1 LALILSIAIAKEG
14 LMDFRYILLDKKDH
28 IATITLN
35 RPEKLNALN
44 EQMFDEIAK
53 ALVTVAGDDEIRVLI
68 LKGAGPTF
76 CAGADLRE
84 EEGEEALRMQNA
96 EEIRRDIRR
105 SSRGC
110 IEGLQ
115 QLPQPT
121 IAVIQGA
128 CVGAGF
134 DLALACDMRIGA
146 GDARFM
152 VAYTRVGMIPG
163 QGGAWLLAR
172 IAGLPKAAE
181 MLFTGD
187 FMNAQDA
194 LKYNVLN
201 KMVSIE
207 DLEDETL
214 KMARRIAAIP
224 PIANRINKMHLYRM
238 LHMDLA
244 TALDFAAAS
253 QPILITSEDTREA
266 INAFLEK
273 RQGIYK
279 GR

>member
-1 LALILSIAIAKEG
+1 V
-14 LMDFRYILLDKKDH
+14 D
-28 IATITLN
+28 
-35 RPEKLNALN
+35 
-44 EQMFDEIAK
+44 
-53 ALVTVAGDDEIRVLI
+53 VAGDDGMRVLV
-68 LKGAGPTF
+68 LKGAGRAF

-84 EEGEEALRMQNA
+84 EEGEEVMRMQKG

-121 IAVIQGA
+121 IAKTQGA

-134 DLALACDMRIGA
+134 DLALACDMRIGSE
-146 GDARFM
+146 DARFM

-181 MLFTGD
+181 LLFTGD
-187 FMNAQDA
+187 FLGAEDA
-194 LKYNVLN
+194 LKCNILN
-201 KMVSIE
+201 KMVPVQ
-207 DLEDETL
+207 DLEQETM
-214 KMARRIAAIP
+214 KMARRIADVP
-224 PIANRINKMHLYRM
+224 PLANRINKMHLYRM
-238 LHMDLA
+238 LQMDLA

-253 QPILITSEDTREA
+253 QPILITSEDSQEA

-273 RQGIYK
+273 REGIFK